1 MAGKARTIKALQ
13 TWGLVMGKS
22 TFYKIIILA
31 VSLLSSCF
39 LVSCQGS
46 RDENY
51 EGYYIFGLDA
61 NETKV
66 VFEKYSPVSEDTEEL
81 VVEFLDKM
89 SNEPEDIYMKKAIPD
104 DVEIDN
110 YVLSGEGGLSLYF
123 NSSYG
128 NYTGVSE
135 ILRRAAVV
143 KTLCQI
149 PDVADIQFYVSG
161 QPLTTSNMEAIGLM
175 RADDFIDNTGG
186 ETSYKQNTTLN
197 MYFSD
202 YKGTALVEVPVEITY
217 DATIPLEQLAIE
229 QLMKGPYSI
238 EGVNKK
244 SMLPTIPEGTRLNK
258 ITVRENTCYL
268 DFSSEFLN
276 KRKSITA
283 DVAIYSVVNTLVELP
298 MVNKVQFSIDGG
310 QVLKYST
317 SINFGEPFER
327 NLDLVLSNA
336 PVSSD
341 EE

>member
-1 MAGKARTIKALQ
+1 
-13 TWGLVMGKS
+13 MGKS
-22 TFYKIIILA
+22 MFSKILILA
-31 VSLLSSCF
+31 VLLFFPGF
-39 LVSCQGS
+39 LVSCQRN

-51 EGYYIFGLDA
+51 DGYYIFGLDA

-66 VFEKYSPVSEDTEEL
+66 VFEKYSPVAESVEEL
-81 VVEFLDKM
+81 VLEFLDKM

-104 DVEIDN
+104 DVDIDS
-110 YVLSGEGGLSLYF
+110 YVLSEEGGLSLYF
-123 NSSYG
+123 NSAYG

-149 PDVADIQFYVSG
+149 PGVSDIQFYVSG
-161 QPLTTSNMEAIGLM
+161 QPLTTSKMDAIGLM

-186 ETSYKQNTTLN
+186 EKSYKQNTTLN
-197 MYFSD
+197 MYFAN

-217 DATIPLEQLAIE
+217 DATIPLEQLAVE

-238 EGVNKK
+238 EGVNKR
-244 SMLPTIPEGTRLNK
+244 SILPTIPEGTRLNK
-258 ITVRENTCYL
+258 VTVRENTCYV

-283 DVAIYSVVNTLVELP
+283 DVAIYSVVNTLVELST
-298 MVNKVQFSIDGG
+298 VNKVQFSIDGE
-310 QVLKYST
+310 QVLEYSS

-327 NLDLVLSNA
+327 NLDLVLSNV
-336 PVSSD
+336 PVSTD

>member
-1 MAGKARTIKALQ
+1 
-13 TWGLVMGKS
+13 MGKS
-22 TFYKIIILA
+22 MFSKILILA
-31 VSLLSSCF
+31 VLLFFPGF
-39 LVSCQGS
+39 LVSCQRN

-51 EGYYIFGLDA
+51 DGYYIFGLDA

-66 VFEKYSPVSEDTEEL
+66 VFEKYSPVAESAEEL
-81 VVEFLDKM
+81 VLEFLDKM

-104 DVEIDN
+104 DVDIDS
-110 YVLSGEGGLSLYF
+110 YVLSEEGGLSLYF
-123 NSSYG
+123 NSAYG

-149 PDVADIQFYVSG
+149 PGVSDIQFYVSG
-161 QPLTTSNMEAIGLM
+161 QPLTTSKMDAIGLM

-186 ETSYKQNTTLN
+186 EKSYKQNTTLN
-197 MYFSD
+197 MYFAN

-217 DATIPLEQLAIE
+217 DATIPLEQLAVE

-238 EGVNKK
+238 EGVNKR
-244 SMLPTIPEGTRLNK
+244 SILPTIPEGTRLNK
-258 ITVRENTCYL
+258 VTVRENTCYV

-283 DVAIYSVVNTLVELP
+283 DVAIYSVVNTLVELST
-298 MVNKVQFSIDGG
+298 VNKVQFSIDGE
-310 QVLKYST
+310 QVLEYSS

-327 NLDLVLSNA
+327 NLDLVLSNV
-336 PVSSD
+336 PVSTD